1 MADSHAVLSRLR
13 ALVRADLDSSD
24 DLLSRL
30 EEALAQMGPESSDS
44 DRMAIGG
51 YLHHL
56 YTACEAALER
66 VVREVDGRSPSGPHS
81 HRELLECA
89 RVAVPSVRPRLVSQ
103 STFDALARLLSFR
116 HAYRHGYAMRLEW
129 SRLGPLV
136 HEARDLCRAVRSDL
150 DAFFESAIGGTG
162 T

>member
-1 MADSHAVLSRLR
+1 MADSHALLSRLR
-13 ALVRADLDSSD
+13 ALVRADMESAD
-24 DLLSRL
+24 DLRIRL
-30 EEALAQMGPESSDS
+30 EEARAQMGSEPSDS
-44 DRMAIGG
+44 DRMAMGG

-66 VVREVDGRSPSGPHS
+66 VVREVDGSTPSGPHS
-81 HRELLECA
+81 HRELLEWA
-89 RVAVPSVRPRLVSQ
+89 RVAVPSVRPRLISQ

-136 HEARDLCRAVRSDL
+136 NEASDLCRAVRSDL
-150 DAFFESAIGGTG
+150 DTFFESVSGGAQT
-162 T
+162 